1 LTCLPYVV
9 RVTDGTTASNHT
21 RDMTMNHVREV
32 DRVIG
37 KPSQRM
43 SELPDQ
49 RRRSIARGKGKA
61 GAGSS
66 SQSIA
71 VSRNHRDR

>member
-1 LTCLPYVV
+1 
-9 RVTDGTTASNHT
+9 
-21 RDMTMNHVREV
+21 MTMNHVREV

-61 GAGSS
+61 CAGSS